1 MHQTS
6 EGEMM
11 DLKDLWM
18 EDLTDVSLV
27 DDKKTT
33 ECHELR
39 NVGIFW
45 WYTMYISKDIFIQT
59 YF

>member
-39 NVGIFW
+39 NVGIF
-45 WYTMYISKDIFIQT
+45 
-59 YF
+59 